1 MRDFNDRK
9 RVHTGMEVGVTCAMT
24 LSTHHMAEANRA
36 TPEHKINIAPAAKSN
51 QVGHYY

>member
-1 MRDFNDRK
+1 MRDFNGCK
-9 RVHTGMEVGVTCAMT
+9 RVFAAGMEVGVTCAMT

-51 QVGHYY
+51 QVRH